1 MLQSYPLLPKALAI
15 NSLWTSAQSSSRWG
29 GSHGFL
35 LCPFRTPCHPVTAWA
50 AQLCP
55 MMDSASSSFCKYPHR
70 SGTPLACSFHPS
82 LFLMRLLVAAL
93 FHLCG
98 NAQETNITSCMR
110 TGRACRGTTVG
121 MAFCRTALVAP
132 FYGFFFPG
140 NVYQLNQKHNLD
152 FILATAPSS
161 PSKILQCRAKANLIV
176 QGLTS
181 WKSRNS

>member
-1 MLQSYPLLPKALAI
+1 MDLCSVEFPLGWLSRIFAVSFQ
-15 NSLWTSAQSSSRWG
+15 NSLPSSDRL
-29 GSHGFL
+29 GSTAVPHDGFS
-35 LCPFRTPCHPVTAWA
+35 P
-50 AQLCP
+50 
-55 MMDSASSSFCKYPHR
+55 SSFCKYPHP

-93 FHLCG
+93 FHLHG
-98 NAQETNITSCMR
+98 NAQETNITSSCMR
-110 TGRACRGTTVG
+110 TSRACFTGRACRGTTVG

>member
-1 MLQSYPLLPKALAI
+1 M
-15 NSLWTSAQSSSRWG
+15 
-29 GSHGFL
+29 
-35 LCPFRTPCHPVTAWA
+35 LCPFRAPCHPATAWA

-93 FHLCG
+93 FHLHE

-110 TGRACRGTTVG
+110 TGRARFTGRACRGTTVG

-140 NVYQLNQKHNLD
+140 NTCISSIRSIIWILFWMGCREQLQEY
-152 FILATAPSS
+152 FSAEQRQT
-161 PSKILQCRAKANLIV
+161 
-176 QGLTS
+176 
-181 WKSRNS
+181 